1 MVVIPRK
8 YYPCHEYGLYIP
20 EHDFKYLLKQYK
32 KINELDDVEDIEI
45 TDQYLEAR
53 DLEDTYHDWYSKC
66 TLLFSNDD
74 VTEGYFLPAIKSG
87 SIFKS
92 DNHLL
97 YDTPKD
103 MADEFKKEFGELLP
117 KNFDYIKNLAV
128 YDYIYYSYKKRNGD

>member
-1 MVVIPRK
+1 MVLPKI

-32 KINELDDVEDIEI
+32 KLNNLEDVNNMEI
-45 TDQYLEAR
+45 IYQYLEAR
-53 DLEDTYHDWYSKC
+53 ILEDKHNDWYSNC
-66 TLLFSNDD
+66 TLLLSNNE
-74 VTEGYFLPAIKSG
+74 VTKGYFLPTIKSG

-97 YDTPKD
+97 YDTPQA